1 MSRRILHECMVMSCS
16 TAGAVLGYCSATEL
30 EPTLQLTLPFL
41 GMALGGAFA
50 EICMRGKR

>member
-1 MSRRILHECMVMSCS
+1 MSRRILHECMVMGYS

-30 EPTLQLTLPFL
+30 EPTLQLALPFL